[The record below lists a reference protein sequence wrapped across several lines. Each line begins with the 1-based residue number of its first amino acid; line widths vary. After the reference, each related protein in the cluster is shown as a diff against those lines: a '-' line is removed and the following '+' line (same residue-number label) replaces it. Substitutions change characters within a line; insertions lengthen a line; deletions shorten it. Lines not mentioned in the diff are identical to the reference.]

1 MSLSDA
7 EQIMARGGR
16 TFHLASRLLPARMR
30 LHAAELYAYCRFAD
44 DVADE
49 DEAGKGEQLA
59 AVIAAMEAD
68 PLGDEAAMLGW
79 PVQLEAEYPGISR
92 IAVTLTRAL
101 AADTD
106 PRQIAT
112 EPELLQYAF
121 GVAGTVG
128 LMMCRILG
136 APPEGAQAA
145 SHLGIAMQL
154 TNIARDVREDR
165 ERERYY
171 LPAEWIAPAALQA
184 ALDGGDPLP
193 LVAATRRLLARAE
206 DFYASA
212 DAGMHFL
219 PLRARVAI
227 LAAAACYREIGVVV
241 GRNIP
246 LSWSRR
252 ATVSGSRKAVLVA
265 QACAAARGYAKS
277 SQQVSEMNSGV
288 NREA

>member
-1 MSLSDA
+1 MSQDV
-7 EQIMARGGR
+7 EQIMARSGR
-16 TFHLASRLLPARMR
+16 TFHLAARLLPARMR
-30 LHAAELYAYCRFAD
+30 LHATELYAFCRFAD

-49 DEAGKGEQLA
+49 GGAGKGESLA
-59 AVIAAMEAD
+59 AVIAAMDAD
-68 PLGDEAAMLGW
+68 PLGDVAAALGW
-79 PVQLEAEYPGISR
+79 PVQLEAEYPGISK

-101 AADTD
+101 ADD
-106 PRQIAT
+106 IGPRQIAT

-136 APPEGAQAA
+136 APPESAQAA

-165 ERERYY
+165 ERARCY
-171 LPAEWIAPAALQA
+171 LPAEWIAPEALQA
-184 ALDGGDPLP
+184 ALDRGDPLP

-219 PLRARVAI
+219 PLRARTAI

-241 GRNIP
+241 GRNVP

-252 ATVSGSRKAVLVA
+252 AVVSGSRKAVLVA
-265 QACAAARGYAKS
+265 RACAAARGYAKPLR
-277 SQQVSEMNSGV
+277 QVSEMSSGV